1 MEKDGN
7 NNNFDLSVLP
17 VYLGGSTSGWILYVS
32 SGVVTSP
39 QVCHKKQELH
49 VLF

>member
-1 MEKDGN
+1 MKE
-7 NNNFDLSVLP
+7 NNFDLSVLP
-17 VYLGGSTSGWILYVS
+17 VYLRGFTTGWILCAVS
-32 SGVVTSP
+32 SGVVPSP